1 MLNDEQNIT
10 WTRKNVRLEI
20 ESADCNA
27 SIMVNVSTPSLFSNE
42 LPKESLIAKTVVE
55 ACEDFV
61 YSLTTE
67 NITEAYH
74 AHSDIQFSVS
84 HELGEELTDSF
95 ELSCEENDITVML
108 NGIKVVGF
116 YLLPNPTFEISEAT
130 VDF

>member
-1 MLNDEQNIT
+1 MENVT

-27 SIMVNVSTPSLFSNE
+27 SIMVSVSTPALFSNE
-42 LPKESLIAKTVVE
+42 LPKESLIAKTVVD

-61 YSLTTE
+61 YSLSTE
-67 NITEAYH
+67 NISEAYH
-74 AHSDIQFSVS
+74 ARSDLQFSVS
-84 HELGEELTDSF
+84 HELGEELTDAF

-108 NGIKVVGF
+108 NGIKVVCF
-116 YLLPNPTFEISEAT
+116 YLNNQPRFEISEAT